1 MRRLEFGWFV
11 PTSGDTDAYGHAEA
25 FVPPSM
31 EMFERVT
38 RAAEAAGFE
47 YILIPVQTACW
58 EAWITS
64 AMLVARTK
72 SIKPLV
78 AARPG
83 YINPALLA
91 KMISAFD
98 QLSGGRVCINLIAGA
113 SDEEA
118 AADGIT
124 FAKEQRYAL
133 MDEEVTLLKAL
144 WSATGRVDFDGAFH
158 KLKGALIVP
167 KTLQKPWPPFYLGGG
182 SKQAWE
188 ISAKHSDVHLFWGDA
203 PERIG
208 QQIQE
213 IRELARRH
221 DRHDAIGFGMRL
233 QVIVREREADAW
245 AAADRLI
252 ADLGERHKARIA
264 NMFNASEANRRMKE
278 LARTEGMKIGPH
290 LWTGLTLARPGA
302 GVAVVGD
309 PEQVAGTLQQFID
322 VGCHSFCLS
331 GYLHDEEAERF
342 GRLVMPLLKARN
354 ASRMAAA

>member
-25 FVPPSM
+25 FIPPSM
-31 EMFERVT
+31 AMFERVT

-64 AMLVARTK
+64 AMLVARTQ

-91 KMISAFD
+91 KMIAAFD

-118 AADGIT
+118 AADGIQY
-124 FAKEQRYAL
+124 AKEQRYAL
-133 MDEEVTLLKAL
+133 MDEEVTLLKTL
-144 WSATGRVDFDGAFH
+144 WSTTGRVDFDGAFH

-167 KTLQKPWPPFYLGGG
+167 KPLQKPWPPFYLGGG
-182 SKQAWE
+182 SRQAWE
-188 ISAKHSDVHLFWGDA
+188 ISAKHSDVHLFWGDT

-208 QQIQE
+208 RQIAE
-213 IRELARRH
+213 IRELARKH
-221 DRHDAIGFGMRL
+221 GRHDAIGFGMRL

-252 ADLGERHKARIA
+252 ADLGER
-264 NMFNASEANRRMKE
+264 
-278 LARTEGMKIGPH
+278 
-290 LWTGLTLARPGA
+290 
-302 GVAVVGD
+302 
-309 PEQVAGTLQQFID
+309 
-322 VGCHSFCLS
+322 
-331 GYLHDEEAERF
+331 
-342 GRLVMPLLKARN
+342 
-354 ASRMAAA
+354 